1 MKISNISILS
11 LAAATVIIGTHQMI
25 TVGII
30 ASYPI
35 FMLSVALLFWYK
47 FRKNKQK
54 EQEEN
59 SNSSK
64 KPKQKKR

>member
-11 LAAATVIIGTHQMI
+11 LAAATVIIGTHQLI
-25 TVGII
+25 TIGLI

-47 FRKNKQK
+47 YRTNQEK
-54 EQEEN
+54 ETN
-59 SNSSK
+59 STEHK
-64 KPKQKKR
+64 KPGRKKEK

>member
-11 LAAATVIIGTHQMI
+11 LAAATVIIGTHQLI
-25 TVGII
+25 TIGLI

-47 FRKNKQK
+47 YRTNKEK
-54 EQEEN
+54 ETNSTEN
-59 SNSSK
+59 K
-64 KPKQKKR
+64 KPGRKKKK